1 MPTVKI
7 NEGDPLRGASEI
19 DTVQAALPE
28 NRMLCLLETQRVII
42 NRAHLGLN
50 LNLVISGN

>member
-1 MPTVKI
+1 MPTMKI